1 MINDETR
8 ISQLVTDLKGFLDE
22 KADFYNNPDFIENDP
37 IQIPHRFSL
46 KQDVEIA
53 GFLTATISW
62 GNRKSIINDATKMMD
77 FMGNSPFDFVQNV
90 SGKELKTLEQ
100 KSIHRTFSGEDFREF
115 ILNLKRIYSES
126 ESLEILFLTN
136 ENEFNFYH
144 SLERFRQKFLGENIH
159 RSHKHISSTYK
170 NSSAK
175 RLMMFLRWMVR
186 KDKKGV
192 DFGIW
197 ENIDQKYL
205 SVPLDVHTGNISRK
219 LNLIQRKQND
229 WKTVEEMDSVLRKF
243 NGEDP
248 AKYDFA
254 LFGLGV
260 SKDF

>member
-90 SGKELKTLEQ
+90 SGKELKTLEK

-126 ESLEILFLTN
+126 ESLEILFLLMKMN
-136 ENEFNFYH
+136 
-144 SLERFRQKFLGENIH
+144 S
-159 RSHKHISSTYK
+159 ISTI
-170 NSSAK
+170 
-175 RLMMFLRWMVR
+175 LW
-186 KDKKGV
+186 
-192 DFGIW
+192 
-197 ENIDQKYL
+197 
-205 SVPLDVHTGNISRK
+205 
-219 LNLIQRKQND
+219 
-229 WKTVEEMDSVLRKF
+229 
-243 NGEDP
+243 
-248 AKYDFA
+248 
-254 LFGLGV
+254 
-260 SKDF
+260 KDFDKSS